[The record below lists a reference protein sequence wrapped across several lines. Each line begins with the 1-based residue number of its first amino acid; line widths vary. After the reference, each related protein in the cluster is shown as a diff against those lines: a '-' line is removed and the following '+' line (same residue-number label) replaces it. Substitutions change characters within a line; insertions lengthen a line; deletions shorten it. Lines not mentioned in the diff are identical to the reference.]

1 MIFLETDRLRL
12 RSIDRKD
19 AGEMFD
25 YRNNAICSKYQ
36 RGQTKDYDGIAALTE
51 RRKADTLTMESPS
64 MICVAQKETDGMIG
78 EIVVLPNEGTI
89 SLGYTFSYKIHRK
102 GYAYEALSALIA
114 YLHEQYPEWDFVCF
128 TETENVPS
136 RELLKKLGFTDLGYL
151 PAKDSQVFG
160 KWLRQDTIEEIAA
173 NVQPIPASFSPNRQP
188 GREHP

>member
-1 MIFLETDRLRL
+1 
-12 RSIDRKD
+12 
-19 AGEMFD
+19 
-25 YRNNAICSKYQ
+25 
-36 RGQTKDYDGIAALTE
+36 
-51 RRKADTLTMESPS
+51 
-64 MICVAQKETDGMIG
+64 MIG

-102 GYAYEALSALIA
+102 GYAYEALSALIS

-136 RELLKKLGFTDLGYL
+136 RELLKKLGFTDWGYL

-173 NVQPIPASFSPNRQP
+173 NVQPIPAPFSPSRQP
-188 GREHP
+188 GRKHP

>member
-12 RSIDRKD
+12 RNIDRKD
-19 AGEMFD
+19 ADEMFD

-102 GYAYEALSALIA
+102 GYAYEALSALIS

-136 RELLKKLGFTDLGYL
+136 MELLKKLGFTDWGYL

-173 NVQPIPASFSPNRQP
+173 NVQPIPAPFSPSRQP
-188 GREHP
+188 GRKHP